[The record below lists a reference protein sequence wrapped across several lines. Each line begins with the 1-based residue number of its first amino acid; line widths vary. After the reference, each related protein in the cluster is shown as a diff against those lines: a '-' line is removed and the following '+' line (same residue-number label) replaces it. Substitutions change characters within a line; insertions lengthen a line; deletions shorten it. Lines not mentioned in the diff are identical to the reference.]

1 MTNKEKVLKR
11 EREKGR
17 LAALS
22 LQEKSSELTG
32 TELNAMDDTIPLFRN
47 AVKTQNMLSRH
58 ADMKTGFVCISDA
71 GRVVRL
77 LQNYDSEIYPQ
88 QPEELPAQ
96 WGFVWSTDP
105 SKAKPFIA
113 MATSPYNIGEYC
125 LNEAGIP
132 CASNIDNNVWSPDSM
147 PSYWTKYEEG
157 N

>member
-1 MTNKEKVLKR
+1 MTSKEKILA
-11 EREKGR
+11 REKERGKQ
-17 LAALS
+17 AAL
-22 LQEKSSELTG
+22 LTQEKSSEMTG
-32 TELNAMDDTIPLFRN
+32 TELNASDTIPLFCN
-47 AVKTQNMLSRH
+47 AIKTQNMLSRH

-77 LQNYDSEIYPQ
+77 IQNYDSEIYPQ

-105 SKAKPFIA
+105 TKARPFIA

-147 PSYWTKYEEG
+147 PNYWTKYKEADA
-157 N
+157 